1 MAAVNHSFWKIYVW
15 PQGHSDIR
23 CSEFINFY
31 PKFEIPNLDF
41 LKLPLKV
48 KQFQSMWVLSSFQV
62 TLTLD
67 LDMTF
72 FACRKVNKII
82 ASCFASLRL
91 VVFLSLFYF
100 YFLLF
105 FAKKNWIEKKQYF
118 YEEIAFSRSHWW
130 FSDFRR
136 IYKSMVIR
144 TSFIRYCFQDFCL
157 ISS

>member
-1 MAAVNHSFWKIYVW
+1 MAALNHSFWKIYVW

-100 YFLLF
+100 YFF
-105 FAKKNWIEKKQYF
+105 VIFREKKLNWEKAVF
-118 YEEIAFSRSHWW
+118 LWGDCIFK
-130 FSDFRR
+130 
-136 IYKSMVIR
+136 KSLMI
-144 TSFIRYCFQDFCL
+144 
-157 ISS
+157 